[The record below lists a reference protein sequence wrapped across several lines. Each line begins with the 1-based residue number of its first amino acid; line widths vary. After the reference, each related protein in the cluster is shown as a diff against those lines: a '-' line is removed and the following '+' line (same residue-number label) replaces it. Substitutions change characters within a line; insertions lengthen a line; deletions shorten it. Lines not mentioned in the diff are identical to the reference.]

1 MTFPQTNRHDQSFS
15 KPQCHRLIWIAFW
28 LVVSYPGSVLAQ
40 SPSSKQIDALVDK
53 QLWPAIDEL
62 SAYVALPNDAVNA
75 SDILNNIAWTEK
87 ALAKRGFQTTVLK
100 TANLPLVLAEKT
112 FPKATQTVLFYFHLD
127 GQPVRAN
134 EWNQKDPFVTV
145 LKEKTGAGDYKELSS
160 NPPKTVV
167 NDEWRLFGRS
177 TSDDKGPIIM
187 MLNALD
193 IVQAQKKTP
202 PFNIKII
209 IDSEEEKGSPSLKG
223 ALDTYKDKLRADYMI
238 VMDGPMHSS
247 NLPTLTFGCRGNAGF
262 TITTYGPATPQ
273 HSGHFGNYAP
283 NPAFR
288 LARLITSMKDEQGRV
303 LIPGFYEGIA
313 FDDETKKIMA
323 AVPDKEQDINKALLI
338 AQEDKVGSNYQES
351 LQYPSLN
358 VRGMKSAEIGKGA
371 ATIVPSEATA
381 LFDIRLV
388 PETDGKRM
396 VELVRKH
403 IEKQGFTVLDHVPTP
418 EERLKYAQ
426 LVYFEGNAG
435 TPAFRTSINEP
446 MGVWLRKAMTNG
458 FGKEPVRRDPVI
470 IRIMGGTVPV
480 VPFIQ
485 ALNIPA
491 VIVPLVNM
499 DNNQHSPNENL
510 RLGNLRTGIKTCLSI
525 LTTPLN

>member
-1 MTFPQTNRHDQSFS
+1 MTTQQTTASGSYPQRAKIGFAH
-15 KPQCHRLIWIAFW
+15 LIQVVCW
-28 LVVSYPGSVLAQ
+28 LVIGYIPLSVSAQKLSVTQL
-40 SPSSKQIDALVDK
+40 DALVEK

-62 SAYVALPNDAVNA
+62 SDYVSLPNDAVNA
-75 SDILNNIAWTEK
+75 EDILKNITWTEK
-87 ALAKRGFQTTVLK
+87 AFAKRGFQTTVLK
-100 TANLPLVLAEKT
+100 TAQLPLVLAEKT
-112 FPKATQTVLFYFHLD
+112 SPKATKTVLFYFHLD
-127 GQPVRAN
+127 GQPVRPS
-134 EWNQKDPFVTV
+134 EWHQKDPWVTV
-145 LKEKTGAGDYKELSS
+145 LKAKAGAGEYKELGGDM
-160 NPPKTVV
+160 PKTAV

-193 IVQAQKKTP
+193 IAQAEKKTP

-209 IDSEEEKGSPSLKG
+209 IDTEEEKGSGGLKS
-223 ALDTYKDKLRADYMI
+223 ALDSYKDKLKADFMI

-247 NLPTLTFGCRGNAGF
+247 NIPTLTFGCRGNAGF
-262 TITTYGPATPQ
+262 TMTTYGAITQQ
-273 HSGHFGNYAP
+273 HSGHFGNYSP

-303 LIPGFYEGIA
+303 LIPGFYDGIS
-313 FDDETKKIMA
+313 FDEATRKIMA
-323 AVPDKEQDINKALLI
+323 AVPDNKQDINKNLLI
-338 AQEDKVGSNYQES
+338 ADEEKVGANYQES

-358 VRGMKSAEIGKGA
+358 IRGMKAAVVGKGSG
-371 ATIVPSEATA
+371 TIIPEEAVA
-381 LFDIRLV
+381 SFDIRLV

-396 VELVRKH
+396 VDLVRKH

-418 EERLKYAQ
+418 EERLKYSQ
-426 LVYFEGNAG
+426 IVFFEGNAG
-435 TPAFRTSINEP
+435 TPAFRTNINEP
-446 MGVWLRKAMTNG
+446 MGSWLRKAVMNG
-458 FGKEPVRRDPVI
+458 FGKDPVI

-485 ALNIPA
+485 ALKVPA

-510 RLGNLRTGIKTCLSI
+510 RLGNLRSGIKTCLAI
-525 LTTPLN
+525 LTTPLP

>member
-1 MTFPQTNRHDQSFS
+1 MATRQKESATRFIIHVITA
-15 KPQCHRLIWIAFW
+15 AFW
-28 LVVSYPGSVLAQ
+28 LGLILLPSGLVAQ
-40 SPSSKQIDALVDK
+40 KLSSQKLDALVDK
-53 QLWPAIDEL
+53 QMWLAIDEL
-62 SAYVALPNDAVNA
+62 SDYVSLPNDAVNPA
-75 SDILNNIAWTEK
+75 DILKNITWTEK
-87 ALAKRGFQTTVLK
+87 ALTKRGFQTTVLK
-100 TANLPLVLAEKT
+100 TNQLPLVLAEKT
-112 FPKATQTVLFYFHLD
+112 FSKATQTVLFYFHLD
-127 GQPVRAN
+127 GQPVRAS
-134 EWNQKDPFVTV
+134 EWNQKDPFVSV
-145 LKEKTGAGDYKELSS
+145 LKEKTTTGEYKELSG
-160 NPPKTVV
+160 NLPKTGV

-193 IVQAQKKTP
+193 ILQTEKQTP

-209 IDSEEEKGSPSLKG
+209 IDTEEEKGSGGLKG
-223 ALDTYKDKLRADYMI
+223 ALASYKNKLQADYMI

-262 TITTYGPATPQ
+262 TITTYGPVTPQ

-288 LARLITSMKDEQGRV
+288 LARLITSMKDERGRV
-303 LIPGFYEGIA
+303 LIPGFYDGIT

-323 AVPDKEQDINKALLI
+323 AVPDNKQAINKALMI
-338 AQEDKVGSNYQES
+338 VEEEKVGNNYQES

-358 VRGMKSAEIGKGA
+358 IKGMKAAVVGKGSG
-371 ATIVPSEATA
+371 TIVPEEAVAT
-381 LFDIRLV
+381 FDIRLV

-396 VELVRKH
+396 VELVKKH

-426 LVYFEGNAG
+426 IVFFEGNAG
-435 TPAFRTSINEP
+435 TPAFRTNINEP
-446 MGVWLRKAMTNG
+446 MGVWLRKAVSEG
-458 FGKEPVRRDPVI
+458 FGKEPVI

-485 ALNIPA
+485 ALQVPA

-525 LTTPLN
+525 LTEPLQQRAH